1 MGRLLDAWYEVPI
14 QRRKRWVLTL
24 AGAALLVAVIW
35 AARAVLLP
43 YILGLALAYFLS
55 PTIKWIE
62 RELQALGSHKGLR
75 FLHPAARPLAIL
87 FAYILLIALLVGFF
101 SMVVPLVVE
110 QAVALWEEREVI
122 WDYVSGVAD
131 DALEQYRLLPPSL
144 QKQMEESLGR
154 FNEFI
159 ANAFEQAMKGTAVAI
174 SYTVSLVLAFL
185 IIPLWT
191 FFLLKDARE
200 LEQSLL
206 KSVPGPLRE
215 DVMKVVALVDGVF
228 GSYLRGQL
236 FLALIIGVVSTIG
249 YSLLGVR
256 FSLVL
261 GVMAAVFELIPNIG
275 PVLGGIPAV
284 LVALIQDPVL
294 ALWTAL
300 FAFGIQ
306 QVENMFLTP
315 RVVGHSVKLHP
326 VVVMVVLIMGSE
338 IGGLAGLF
346 LAPVVTAVLR
356 DLFRYVYYRLEDCPL
371 SPAEALRKVW
381 EVDEFDIGG

>member
-24 AGAALLVAVIW
+24 AAAALLVAVIW

-110 QAVALWEEREVI
+110 QAAALWEEREVI
-122 WDYVSGVAD
+122 WDYISGVAD

-159 ANAFEQAMKGTAVAI
+159 ANAFEQTMKGTAVAI

-191 FFLLKDARE
+191 FFLLKDAHE

-206 KSVPGPLRE
+206 KSVPVPLRE
-215 DVMKVVALVDGVF
+215 DVVKIVALIDGVF

-236 FLALIIGVVSTIG
+236 FLALIIGVISTIG

-284 LVALIQDPVL
+284 LVALIQDPML

-315 RVVGHSVKLHP
+315 RVVGRSVKLHP

-346 LAPVVTAVLR
+346 LAPVITAVMR

-371 SPAEALRKVW
+371 PPAEALRKVW
-381 EVDEFDIGG
+381 EVEEFDIGG

>member
-1 MGRLLDAWYEVPI
+1 MGRLLDAWYEVPV

-24 AGAALLVAVIW
+24 AGAALVVAVIW

-206 KSVPGPLRE
+206 KSVPVPLRE

-249 YSLLGVR
+249 YSL
-256 FSLVL
+256 
-261 GVMAAVFELIPNIG
+261 
-275 PVLGGIPAV
+275 
-284 LVALIQDPVL
+284 
-294 ALWTAL
+294 
-300 FAFGIQ
+300 
-306 QVENMFLTP
+306 
-315 RVVGHSVKLHP
+315 
-326 VVVMVVLIMGSE
+326 
-338 IGGLAGLF
+338 
-346 LAPVVTAVLR
+346 
-356 DLFRYVYYRLEDCPL
+356 
-371 SPAEALRKVW
+371 
-381 EVDEFDIGG
+381 